1 MADDFL
7 KMFICEQ
14 EEQERLR
21 QENLAVKK
29 EVTHILLVLEIT

>member
-1 MADDFL
+1 MTWNIFL
-7 KMFICEQ
+7 YLQ

-29 EVTHILLVLEIT
+29 EVIYL